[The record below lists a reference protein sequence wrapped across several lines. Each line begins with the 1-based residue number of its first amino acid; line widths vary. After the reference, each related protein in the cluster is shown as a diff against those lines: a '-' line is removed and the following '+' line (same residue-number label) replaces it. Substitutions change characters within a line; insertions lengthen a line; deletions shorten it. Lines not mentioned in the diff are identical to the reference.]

1 MNKYAISYQST
12 SWCVSYGMYKYT
24 IPYTFANTLGL
35 YVLSNYILIKLEDE
49 TIKVY
54 QQLNITIS
62 TSVPPSEL
70 PDLMDD
76 RETVVIAT
84 EGNWDKRISRNAQKI
99 YIFPEM
105 RKK

>member
-54 QQLNITIS
+54 Q
-62 TSVPPSEL
+62 
-70 PDLMDD
+70 
-76 RETVVIAT
+76 
-84 EGNWDKRISRNAQKI
+84 
-99 YIFPEM
+99 
-105 RKK
+105 